1 MPSSLLTVN
10 HITDT
15 GAGIKKSL
23 RATWRADHAP
33 HLAPRRR
40 RAVRVARKRRQSRPT
55 AAAMAAWAAAAA
67 ATGAVWA
74 LLRRE
79 RSTVDKAIERAKEDA
94 ADCAAQDLALQS
106 YVESEQPGSR
116 AAASLPP
123 SCRADAAA
131 RLRTRDL
138 CLCLPPSA
146 RGRCDALPPAGTMR
160 VARAS
165 TAKTRTTSCWDR
177 AEHSRQRCAAA
188 SRPSR
193 RYAAPRR
200 GLRAA
205 TRAAVSWR
213 AIVCELS
220 AGNGWDTAFLLAC
233 AAMPA
238 GREGSGCSG
247 VF

>member
-1 MPSSLLTVN
+1 
-10 HITDT
+10 
-15 GAGIKKSL
+15 
-23 RATWRADHAP
+23 
-33 HLAPRRR
+33 
-40 RAVRVARKRRQSRPT
+40 
-55 AAAMAAWAAAAA
+55 MAAWAAAAA

-79 RSTVDKAIERAKEDA
+79 LRSTVDNAIERAKEDA

-238 GREGSGCSG
+238 GREFFGLFGCVLTHSRRTLAHKIGRGVVYFGSARFEPGSKLYEEG
-247 VF
+247 KVRRG